1 MISLKLIW
9 ASARSATPGTLHKTL
24 GASRTLNHHCP
35 VQAKAVVE
43 SREVQTCIVLM
54 SRHATGIRWHITTVM
69 CCIHAAMLL
78 QHGWMT
84 FWGWNEDK
92 MSRINSLV
100 LQGRGKCSYLAVQT
114 AFWAQNLC
122 QREKKKKNKTKQPNQ
137 LCLGPHYTLLLML
150 EQEMS
155 GSRHRVGK
163 SLCEKIFVPYLSN
176 VKCSQYHKQGTQS
189 LLSPISTSAGS
200 WPVTSR
206 SRTRWCRFV
215 LGYLFCRR

>member
-54 SRHATGIRWHITTVM
+54 SQHATRIQWHITTVM

-78 QHGWMT
+78 PYGWMT
-84 FWGWNEDK
+84 FLGWNEDK
-92 MSRINSLV
+92 MSWINSLV

-114 AFWAQNLC
+114 AFWAQNLY
-122 QREKKKKNKTKQPNQ
+122 QREKKKNKTKQPDQ

-163 SLCEKIFVPYLSN
+163 SLCEKITQWQHFCALPF
-176 VKCSQYHKQGTQS
+176 KCEMFTIPQTGHPVSAQSHKHFS
-189 LLSPISTSAGS
+189 WFLTSDIQ
-200 WPVTSR
+200 V
-206 SRTRWCRFV
+206 
-215 LGYLFCRR
+215 

>member
-9 ASARSATPGTLHKTL
+9 ASARSATSGTLHKTL

-54 SRHATGIRWHITTVM
+54 SRHATGIQWHITTVM

-122 QREKKKKNKTKQPNQ
+122 QREKKKEKENQ
-137 LCLGPHYTLLLML
+137 T
-150 EQEMS
+150 
-155 GSRHRVGK
+155 
-163 SLCEKIFVPYLSN
+163 
-176 VKCSQYHKQGTQS
+176 TQS
-189 LLSPISTSAGS
+189 TVSWTALHSTFDAGTRDVWVQTQSGKITLWENVCALPFKCEMFTIPQTGHPVSAQSHKYFS
-200 WPVTSR
+200 WFLTSDIQ
-206 SRTRWCRFV
+206 V
-215 LGYLFCRR
+215 

>member
-9 ASARSATPGTLHKTL
+9 ASARSATSGTLHKTL

-122 QREKKKKNKTKQPNQ
+122 QREKKRKIKPNNPINCVLDRNTLYFWCWNKR
-137 LCLGPHYTLLLML
+137 CLGPDTEWENHSVRKFLCPTFQMWNVHNTTN
-150 EQEMS
+150 
-155 GSRHRVGK
+155 RAP
-163 SLCEKIFVPYLSN
+163 SLCSVP
-176 VKCSQYHKQGTQS
+176 
-189 LLSPISTSAGS
+189 
-200 WPVTSR
+200 
-206 SRTRWCRFV
+206 
-215 LGYLFCRR
+215 

>member
-9 ASARSATPGTLHKTL
+9 ASARSATSGTLHKTL

-92 MSRINSLV
+92 MSRINSFV

-122 QREKKKKNKTKQPNQ
+122 QREKKKRKIKPNNPINCVLDRTTLYFWCWNKR
-137 LCLGPHYTLLLML
+137 CLGPDTEWENHSVRKFWCPTFQMWNVHNTTN
-150 EQEMS
+150 
-155 GSRHRVGK
+155 RAP
-163 SLCEKIFVPYLSN
+163 SLCSVP
-176 VKCSQYHKQGTQS
+176 
-189 LLSPISTSAGS
+189 
-200 WPVTSR
+200 
-206 SRTRWCRFV
+206 
-215 LGYLFCRR
+215 